1 MNNPID
7 NFPSAKEEILHARKY
22 YDLVSDSSFTVITF
36 YHLALAFLNLFAE
49 LVSIIRDAVPY
60 LGSTMRK

>member
-49 LVSIIRDAVPY
+49 LVTLISQMKTY
-60 LGSTMRK
+60 

>member
-7 NFPSAKEEILHARKY
+7 NFPSAKYEIERAKFHF
-22 YDLVSDSSFTVITF
+22 DHDSTPFNIW

-49 LVSIIRDAVPY
+49 LVNSFNEAIPY
-60 LGSTMRK
+60 LSDSMRGH